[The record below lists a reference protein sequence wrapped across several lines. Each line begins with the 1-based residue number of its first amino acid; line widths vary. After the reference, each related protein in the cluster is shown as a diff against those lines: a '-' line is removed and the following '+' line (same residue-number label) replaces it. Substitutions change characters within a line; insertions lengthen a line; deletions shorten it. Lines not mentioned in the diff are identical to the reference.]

1 MAVSETITATPGAA
15 SDLSHIPGTGRLPVF
30 GNTFEFIRDPFAF
43 HRRRIEAFG
52 PVYRFSVFGG
62 WTVALNGAEGLELG
76 LMDKER
82 IFSSKNGWDVLE
94 RLFSGGLMLRDF
106 EDHRAHRRVMQA
118 AFKPGPMED
127 YVGRMNDG
135 IALAMQRWADNPSF
149 KFYDGIKRLTLDL
162 GASVFLGVDMGPE
175 AQRLNQAFIDEVSAS
190 IAVIRKPWPG
200 TKMGRGVR
208 SRAFLRDYFRSL
220 IAERRRAGGD
230 DMFSQLCRAES
241 EDGRM
246 FSDDEIIDH
255 MNFLLMAAHD
265 TTTSALTTMAWAL
278 ASYPDWQET
287 VRKEVQELGGDRL
300 AYADM
305 AALEISERVFK
316 EALRFKPPVPFIPRY
331 AVAPFSYG
339 GYDIP
344 AETSVVLTPGLTMMD
359 PALWTDPEQFDPDRF
374 SPNRAEDQSHRFA
387 WAPFGGGA
395 HKCIGM
401 HFAVMQVK
409 AFTFQ
414 FLRQYRISLPAGYQ
428 PRWQPIPI
436 PKPRDGLPVRI
447 ERI

>member
-1 MAVSETITATPGAA
+1 MAVSETIAATPGTMPNL
-15 SDLSHIPGTGRLPVF
+15 DHIPGTGRLPVF

-43 HRRRIEAFG
+43 HRRRMEAFG
-52 PVYRFSVFGG
+52 PVYKFSVFGG

-76 LMDKER
+76 LMDRDK
-82 IFSSKNGWDVLE
+82 IFSSKKGWDLLQ
-94 RLFSGGLMLRDF
+94 RLFPDGLMLRDF
-106 EDHRAHRRVMQA
+106 DDHRAHRRVMQA

-127 YVGRMNDG
+127 YVARMNDG
-135 IALAMQRWADNPSF
+135 IESAMLRWSASPDF

-175 AQRLNQAFIDEVSAS
+175 AQKLNQAFIDEVAAS
-190 IAVIRKPWPG
+190 IAVIRRPLPG
-200 TKMGRGVR
+200 TQMWRGVKA
-208 SRAFLRDYFRSL
+208 RAFLRDYFRML
-220 IAERRRAGGD
+220 IAERRSQGGD

-241 EDGRM
+241 DDGRM
-246 FSDDEIIDH
+246 FSDEEIIDH

-278 ASYPDWQET
+278 ASHPDWQET
-287 VRKEVQELGGDRL
+287 VRKEVREVGGERL
-300 AYADM
+300 SYQDM
-305 AALEISERVFK
+305 GALEITERVFK
-316 EALRFKPPVPFIPRY
+316 EALRFKPPVPFIPRF

-339 GYDIP
+339 GFDIP
-344 AETSVVLTPGLTMMD
+344 GETNVVLTPGLTMMD
-359 PALWTDPEQFDPDRF
+359 PALWTAPEQFDPDRF

-414 FLRQYRISLPAGYQ
+414 FLRQFRISLPQGYEA
-428 PRWQPIPI
+428 RWQPIPI

-447 ERI
+447 ERL

>member
-1 MAVSETITATPGAA
+1 MAVSEAITRTPSGTHELA
-15 SDLSHIPGTGRLPVF
+15 HIPGTGRLPVF
-30 GNTFEFIRDPFAF
+30 GNTFEFVRDPFAF
-43 HRRRIEAFG
+43 HQRRIEAFG

-76 LMDKER
+76 LMDRDR
-82 IFSSKNGWDVLE
+82 IFSSKKGWDVLT
-94 RLFSGGLMLRDF
+94 RLFPDGLMLRDF

-127 YVGRMNDG
+127 YVARMNDG
-135 IALAMQRWADNPSF
+135 IAYAMQRWAQHPSF

-162 GASVFLGVDMGPE
+162 GASVFLGIDMGPE
-175 AQRLNQAFIDEVSAS
+175 AQKLNQAFIDEVAAS
-190 IAVIRKPWPG
+190 IAIIRKPWPG
-200 TKMGRGVR
+200 TKMGRGVQA
-208 SRAFLRDYFRSL
+208 RAFLREYFRTL
-220 IAERRRAGGD
+220 IAERRRDGGD

-241 EDGRM
+241 DDGRM
-246 FSDDEIIDH
+246 FSDEEIIDH

-278 ASYPDWQET
+278 ASFPDWQET
-287 VRKEVQELGGDRL
+287 LRKEVRELGGERL
-300 AYADM
+300 AYKDM
-305 AALEISERVFK
+305 AALELTERVFK
-316 EALRFKPPVPFIPRY
+316 EALRLKPPVPFIPRY

-344 AETSVVLTPGLTMMD
+344 GDTSVVLTPGLTMRD
-359 PALWTDPEQFDPDRF
+359 PTLWSEPDQFDPDRF

-387 WAPFGGGA
+387 WSPFGGGA

-414 FLRQYRISLPAGYQ
+414 FLRQYRIRLPADYA

-436 PKPRDGLPVRI
+436 PKPRDGLPVTI
-447 ERI
+447 EAL